1 MRSLGQWKLNL
12 VHEEND
18 DPLRVG
24 VQQATLLE
32 REYVNNS
39 CNEELVFNLTR
50 GV

>member
-12 VHEEND
+12 VHAEID

-39 CNEELVFNLTR
+39 CNEELAFNLTR